1 MSYSKYKPANSSQ
14 KAQEKNYL
22 NLIFSSHDFFCYCNT
37 PGKHILHLIKPIA
50 EEEPCHGDTP
60 TTKEDGDPDID
71 DGDLERL
78 FAEDV
83 DDPTT
88 G

>member
-1 MSYSKYKPANSSQ
+1 MSYSKYKPPNTSQ
-14 KAQEKNYL
+14 KAQEKNFL
-22 NLIFSSHDFFCYCNT
+22 NLIFSSHDFFCYCDE
-37 PGKHILHLIKPIA
+37 PADHILHLIQPLTKNQ
-50 EEEPCHGDTP
+50 PCHGDTH

-71 DGDLERL
+71 VGDLERL

>member
-1 MSYSKYKPANSSQ
+1 MSYSKYKAANTSQ
-14 KAQEKNYL
+14 KAQEKNFL
-22 NLIFSSHDFFCYCNT
+22 NLIFSSHDFFCYCDKPAN
-37 PGKHILHLIKPIA
+37 HIYHLIKPLV
-50 EEEPCHGDTP
+50 EEKECPGDTP
-60 TTKEDGDPDID
+60 TTGENGDPDID
-71 DGDLERL
+71 VGDLERL